1 MFIDTRG
8 MTLRPAGR
16 AADTRGRLID
26 GAIETLRRHGYAATS
41 ARSIAATAGVNQALI
56 FYHFGSVD
64 ELLAAACR
72 QTATAQAQLY
82 AARLA
87 SAATVREV
95 LAAGRTL
102 PQSPVVQLL
111 SGARTNGVLAAACNE
126 AVARW
131 TALTEEALRRR
142 LRRSD
147 LADRCDLAGLAR
159 ALTATAIGLELYDG
173 VDAVA
178 SAQAIVALDQ
188 LAALT
193 DAAAALGVRRAARS
207 RIGRAAQRRR
217 VG

>member
-1 MFIDTRG
+1 MFIDTMG
-8 MTLRPAGR
+8 MTIRPRSR
-16 AADTRGRLID
+16 ATDTRARLMD
-26 GAIETLRRHGYAATS
+26 GAIETLRRQGYAATS

-72 QTATAQAQLY
+72 QTVQAQAQLY

-87 SAATVREV
+87 TAATVREV
-95 LAAGRTL
+95 LAAARIL
-102 PQSPVVQLL
+102 PLPPVVQLL
-111 SGARTNGVLAAACNE
+111 SGARTRAVLATVCAE

-131 TALTEEALRRR
+131 TALTEEALRRL
-142 LRRSD
+142 LRRTP
-147 LADRCDLAGLAR
+147 LAHQCDLGGLAR

-178 SAQAIVALDQ
+178 SANAIVALDQ
-188 LAALT
+188 LAAL
-193 DAAAALGVRRAARS
+193 AERRRVRGAARS

-217 VG
+217 VS